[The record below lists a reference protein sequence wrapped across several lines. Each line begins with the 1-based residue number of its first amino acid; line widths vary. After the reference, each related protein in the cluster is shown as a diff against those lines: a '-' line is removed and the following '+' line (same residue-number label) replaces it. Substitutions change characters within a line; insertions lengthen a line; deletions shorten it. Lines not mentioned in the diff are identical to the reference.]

1 MKFDYLIVGSGLSGV
16 MLCEALRKRGKSFKV
31 ISNKSQQAS
40 IVASGLYNPVVLK
53 RFNKAWDAEKHL
65 PVAMSAYK
73 ELELFLEIKI
83 DYKLPIY
90 RLFSSIEEQNNWII
104 ASDKIS
110 LKPYLISEIKSNIN
124 HNINAPYGYGEVK
137 STGRIDTKLLLES
150 YSNVLNNEKLI
161 SYESFQYDKLK
172 ISKKIVYK
180 GIESKK
186 IIFSEGFGVRQNPF
200 FNYLPI
206 DGTKGELI
214 IINAPKLNSEVII
227 KSSVF
232 IIPIGNNNYLVGSTY
247 AWDDFNNEP
256 TINAKNKLLNKLDK
270 LVLCPYKVVY
280 QRAGIRPT
288 VVDRRPLVGKH
299 KFHENLYILNGLGS
313 RGVLIAPTLANAL
326 INFIEDKLPL
336 QKEINISR
344 FDQ

>member
-65 PVAMSAYK
+65 PIAMSAYE
-73 ELELFLEIKI
+73 ELELFLGIQI

-90 RLFSSIEEQNNWII
+90 RLFSSIAEQNNWII
-104 ASDKIS
+104 ASDKIP
-110 LKPYLISEIKSNIN
+110 LKPYLISDIKSNIN
-124 HNINAPYGYGEVK
+124 QNIYAPYGYGEVK
-137 STGRIDTKLLLES
+137 NTGRIDTKLLLES

-161 SYESFQYDKLK
+161 SHESFEYDKLK

-180 GIESKK
+180 GIESEN

-206 DGTKGELI
+206 EGTKGELI

-247 AWDDFNNEP
+247 AWDDFNNDP

-288 VVDRRPLVGKH
+288 VIDRRPLVGQH
-299 KFHENLYILNGLGS
+299 KSHENLYILNGLGS
-313 RGVLIAPTLANAL
+313 RGVLIAPTVANAL

-344 FDQ
+344 FD

>member
-16 MLCEALRKRGKSFKV
+16 MLCEALRKRGKTFKV

-65 PVAMSAYK
+65 PVAMSAYE
-73 ELELFLEIKI
+73 ELELFLGIKI

-90 RLFSSIEEQNNWII
+90 RLFSSIAEQNNWII
-104 ASDKIS
+104 ASDKIP
-110 LKPYLISEIKSNIN
+110 LKPYLISNIKINTNQNIY
-124 HNINAPYGYGEVK
+124 APYGYGEVK
-137 STGRIDTKLLLES
+137 NTGRIDTKLLLES

-161 SYESFQYDKLK
+161 SHESFEYDKLK

-180 GIESKK
+180 GIESEN

-206 DGTKGELI
+206 EGTKGELI

-232 IIPIGNNNYLVGSTY
+232 IIPIGKNNYLVGSTY
-247 AWDDFNNEP
+247 AWDDFNNDP

-288 VVDRRPLVGKH
+288 VIDRRPLVGQH
-299 KFHENLYILNGLGS
+299 KSHENLYILNGLGS
-313 RGVLIAPTLANAL
+313 RGVLIAPTVANAL

-344 FDQ
+344 FD

>member
-16 MLCEALRKRGKSFKV
+16 MLCEALRKRGKTFKV

-65 PVAMSAYK
+65 PVAMSAYE
-73 ELELFLEIKI
+73 ELELFLGIKI

-104 ASDKIS
+104 ASDKIP
-110 LKPYLISEIKSNIN
+110 LKPYLISNIKSNIN
-124 HNINAPYGYGEVK
+124 QNIYAPYGYGEVK
-137 STGRIDTKLLLES
+137 NTGRIDTKLLLES

-161 SYESFQYDKLK
+161 SHESFEYDKLK
-172 ISKKIVYK
+172 ISNKLVYK
-180 GIESKK
+180 GIESEN

-206 DGTKGELI
+206 EGTKGELI

-232 IIPIGNNNYLVGSTY
+232 IIPIGKNNYLVGSTY
-247 AWDDFNNEP
+247 AWDDFNNDP

-270 LVLCPYKVVY
+270 LILCPYKVVY

-288 VVDRRPLVGKH
+288 VIDRRPLVGQH
-299 KFHENLYILNGLGS
+299 KSHQNLYILNGLGS
-313 RGVLIAPTLANAL
+313 RGVLIAPTVANAL
-326 INFIEDKLPL
+326 INLIEDKLPL

-344 FDQ
+344 FD

>member
-16 MLCEALRKRGKSFKV
+16 MLCEALRKRGKTFKV

-65 PVAMSAYK
+65 PVAMSAYE
-73 ELELFLEIKI
+73 ELELFLGIKI

-104 ASDKIS
+104 ASDKIP
-110 LKPYLISEIKSNIN
+110 LKPYLISNIKSNIN
-124 HNINAPYGYGEVK
+124 QNIYAPYGYGEVK
-137 STGRIDTKLLLES
+137 NTGRIDTKLLLES

-161 SYESFQYDKLK
+161 SHESFEYDKLK
-172 ISKKIVYK
+172 ISNKLVYK
-180 GIESKK
+180 AIESEN

-206 DGTKGELI
+206 EGTKGELI

-232 IIPIGNNNYLVGSTY
+232 IIPIGKNNYLVGSTY
-247 AWDDFNNEP
+247 AWDDFNNDP

-270 LVLCPYKVVY
+270 LILCPYKVVY

-288 VVDRRPLVGKH
+288 VIDRRPLVGQH
-299 KFHENLYILNGLGS
+299 KSHQNLYILNGLGS
-313 RGVLIAPTLANAL
+313 RGVLIAPTVANAL
-326 INFIEDKLPL
+326 INLIEDKLPL

-344 FDQ
+344 FD

>member
-16 MLCEALRKRGKSFKV
+16 MLCEALRKRGKTFKV

-65 PVAMSAYK
+65 PVAMSAYE
-73 ELELFLEIKI
+73 ELELFLGIKI

-104 ASDKIS
+104 ASDKIP
-110 LKPYLISEIKSNIN
+110 LKPYLISNIKSNIN
-124 HNINAPYGYGEVK
+124 QNIYAPYGYGEVK
-137 STGRIDTKLLLES
+137 NTGRIDTKLLLES

-161 SYESFQYDKLK
+161 SHESFEYDKLK

-180 GIESKK
+180 GIESEN

-206 DGTKGELI
+206 EGTKGELI

-232 IIPIGNNNYLVGSTY
+232 IIPIGKNNYLVGSTY
-247 AWDDFNNEP
+247 AWDDFNNDP

-270 LVLCPYKVVY
+270 LILCPYKVVY

-288 VVDRRPLVGKH
+288 VIDRRPLVGQH
-299 KFHENLYILNGLGS
+299 KSHQNLYILNGLGS
-313 RGVLIAPTLANAL
+313 RGVLIAPAVANAL
-326 INFIEDKLPL
+326 INLIEDKLPL

-344 FDQ
+344 FD

>member
-65 PVAMSAYK
+65 PIAMSAYE
-73 ELELFLEIKI
+73 ELELFLGIKI

-90 RLFSSIEEQNNWII
+90 RVFSSIAEQNNWII
-104 ASDKIS
+104 ASDKIP
-110 LKPYLISEIKSNIN
+110 LKPYLISDIKSNIN
-124 HNINAPYGYGEVK
+124 QNIYAPYGYGEVK
-137 STGRIDTKLLLES
+137 NTGRIDTKLLLES
-150 YSNVLNNEKLI
+150 YSNLLNNEKLI
-161 SYESFQYDKLK
+161 SHESFEYDKLK

-180 GIESKK
+180 GIESEN

-206 DGTKGELI
+206 EGTKGELI

-247 AWDDFNNEP
+247 AWDDFNNDP

-288 VVDRRPLVGKH
+288 VIDRRPLVGQH
-299 KFHENLYILNGLGS
+299 KSHENLYILNGLGS
-313 RGVLIAPTLANAL
+313 RGVLIAPTVANAL

-344 FDQ
+344 FD

>member
-65 PVAMSAYK
+65 PVAMSAYE
-73 ELELFLEIKI
+73 ELELFLGIKI

-90 RLFSSIEEQNNWII
+90 RLFSSTEEQNNWII
-104 ASDKIS
+104 ASDKIP
-110 LKPYLISEIKSNIN
+110 LKPYLISNIKSNIN
-124 HNINAPYGYGEVK
+124 QNIYAPYGYGEVK
-137 STGRIDTKLLLES
+137 NTGRIDTKLLLES

-161 SYESFQYDKLK
+161 SHESFEYDKLK
-172 ISKKIVYK
+172 ISNKLVYK
-180 GIESKK
+180 GIESEN

-206 DGTKGELI
+206 EGTKGELI

-232 IIPIGNNNYLVGSTY
+232 IIPIGKNNYLVGSTY
-247 AWDDFNNEP
+247 AWDDFNNDP

-270 LVLCPYKVVY
+270 LILCPYKVVY

-288 VVDRRPLVGKH
+288 VIDRRPLVGQH
-299 KFHENLYILNGLGS
+299 KSHQNLYILNGLGS
-313 RGVLIAPTLANAL
+313 RGVLIAPAVANAL
-326 INFIEDKLPL
+326 INLIEDKLPL

-344 FDQ
+344 FD

>member
-16 MLCEALRKRGKSFKV
+16 MLCEALRKRGKTFKV

-65 PVAMSAYK
+65 PVAMSAYE
-73 ELELFLEIKI
+73 ELELFLGIKI

-104 ASDKIS
+104 ASDKIP
-110 LKPYLISEIKSNIN
+110 LKPYLISTIKSNTN
-124 HNINAPYGYGEVK
+124 QNIYAPYGYGEVK
-137 STGRIDTKLLLES
+137 NTGRIDTKLLLES

-161 SYESFQYDKLK
+161 SHESFEYDKLK
-172 ISKKIVYK
+172 ISNKLVYK
-180 GIESKK
+180 AIESEN

-206 DGTKGELI
+206 EGTKGELI

-232 IIPIGNNNYLVGSTY
+232 IIPIGKNNYLVGSTY
-247 AWDDFNNEP
+247 AWDDFNNDP

-270 LVLCPYKVVY
+270 LILCPYKVVY

-288 VVDRRPLVGKH
+288 VIDRRPLVGQH
-299 KFHENLYILNGLGS
+299 KSHQNLYILNGLGS
-313 RGVLIAPTLANAL
+313 RGVLIAPTVANAL
-326 INFIEDKLPL
+326 INLIEDKLPL

-344 FDQ
+344 FD

>member
-1 MKFDYLIVGSGLSGV
+1 MKYDYLIVGSGLSGV

-65 PVAMSAYK
+65 PVAMSAYE
-73 ELELFLEIKI
+73 ELELFLGIKI

-90 RLFSSIEEQNNWII
+90 RLFSSIAEQNNWII
-104 ASDKIS
+104 ASDKIP
-110 LKPYLISEIKSNIN
+110 LKPYLISTIKSNTN
-124 HNINAPYGYGEVK
+124 QNIYAPYGYGEVK
-137 STGRIDTKLLLES
+137 NTGRIDTKLLLES
-150 YSNVLNNEKLI
+150 YSNVLNNEKLF
-161 SYESFQYDKLK
+161 SHESFEYDKLK
-172 ISKKIVYK
+172 ISKKIFYK
-180 GIESKK
+180 GIEPEN
-186 IIFSEGFGVRQNPF
+186 IIFSEGFGVKQNPF

-206 DGTKGELI
+206 EGTKGELI

-232 IIPIGNNNYLVGSTY
+232 IIPIGKNNYLVGSTY
-247 AWDDFNNEP
+247 AWDDFNNDP

-288 VVDRRPLVGKH
+288 VIDRRPLVGQH
-299 KFHENLYILNGLGS
+299 KSHQNLYILNGLGS
-313 RGVLIAPTLANAL
+313 RGALVAPTVANAL
-326 INFIEDKLPL
+326 INLIEDKLPL

-344 FDQ
+344 FD

>member
-16 MLCEALRKRGKSFKV
+16 MLCEALRKRGKTFKV

-65 PVAMSAYK
+65 PVAMSAYE
-73 ELELFLEIKI
+73 ELELFLGIKI

-104 ASDKIS
+104 ASDKIP
-110 LKPYLISEIKSNIN
+110 LKPYLISTIKSNTN
-124 HNINAPYGYGEVK
+124 QNIYAPYGYGEVK
-137 STGRIDTKLLLES
+137 NTGRIDTKLLLES

-161 SYESFQYDKLK
+161 SHESFEYDKLK

-180 GIESKK
+180 GIESEN

-200 FNYLPI
+200 FNYLPME
-206 DGTKGELI
+206 GTKGELI

-232 IIPIGNNNYLVGSTY
+232 IIPIGKNDYLVGSTY
-247 AWDDFNNEP
+247 AWDDFNNDP

-270 LVLCPYKVVY
+270 LILCPYKVVY
-280 QRAGIRPT
+280 HRAGIRPT
-288 VVDRRPLVGKH
+288 VIDRRPLVGQH
-299 KFHENLYILNGLGS
+299 KSHQNLYILNGLGS
-313 RGVLIAPTLANAL
+313 RGVLIAPTVANAL
-326 INFIEDKLPL
+326 INLIEDKLPL

-344 FDQ
+344 FD

>member
-16 MLCEALRKRGKSFKV
+16 MLCEALRKRGKTFKV

-110 LKPYLISEIKSNIN
+110 LKPYLISDIKSNIN
-124 HNINAPYGYGEVK
+124 QNINAPYGYGEVK

-180 GIESKK
+180 GIESNK

-247 AWDDFNNEP
+247 AWDDFNNDP

-299 KFHENLYILNGLGS
+299 KFYENLYILNGLGS
-313 RGVLIAPTLANAL
+313 RGVLIAPTVANAL

-344 FDQ
+344 FD

>member
-65 PVAMSAYK
+65 PVAMSAYE
-73 ELELFLEIKI
+73 ELELFLGIKI

-90 RLFSSIEEQNNWII
+90 RLFSSIAEQNNWII
-104 ASDKIS
+104 ASDKIP
-110 LKPYLISEIKSNIN
+110 LKPYLISNIKNNIN
-124 HNINAPYGYGEVK
+124 QNIYAPYGYGEVK
-137 STGRIDTKLLLES
+137 NTGRIDTKLLLES

-161 SYESFQYDKLK
+161 SHESFEYDKLK

-180 GIESKK
+180 GIESEN

-206 DGTKGELI
+206 EGTKGELI

-247 AWDDFNNEP
+247 AWDDFNNDP

-288 VVDRRPLVGKH
+288 VIDRRPLVGQH
-299 KFHENLYILNGLGS
+299 KSHENLYILNGLGS
-313 RGVLIAPTLANAL
+313 RGVLIAPTVANAL

-344 FDQ
+344 FD

>member
-16 MLCEALRKRGKSFKV
+16 MLCEALRKRGKTFKV

-65 PVAMSAYK
+65 PVAMSAYE
-73 ELELFLEIKI
+73 ELELFLGIKI

-104 ASDKIS
+104 ASDKIP
-110 LKPYLISEIKSNIN
+110 LKPYLISNIKSNN
-124 HNINAPYGYGEVK
+124 NQNIYAPYGYGEVK
-137 STGRIDTKLLLES
+137 NTGRIDTKLLLES

-161 SYESFQYDKLK
+161 SHESFEYDKLK

-180 GIESKK
+180 GIESEN

-206 DGTKGELI
+206 EGTKGELI

-232 IIPIGNNNYLVGSTY
+232 IIPIGKNNYLVGSTY
-247 AWDDFNNEP
+247 AWDDFNNDP

-270 LVLCPYKVVY
+270 LILCPYKVVY

-288 VVDRRPLVGKH
+288 VIDRRPLVGQH
-299 KFHENLYILNGLGS
+299 KSHQNLYILNGLGS
-313 RGVLIAPTLANAL
+313 RGVLIAPTVANAL
-326 INFIEDKLPL
+326 INLIEDKLPL

-344 FDQ
+344 FD

>member
-16 MLCEALRKRGKSFKV
+16 MLCEALRKRGKTFKV

-65 PVAMSAYK
+65 PVAMSAYE
-73 ELELFLEIKI
+73 ELELFLGIKI

-90 RLFSSIEEQNNWII
+90 RVFSSIAEQNNWII
-104 ASDKIS
+104 ASDKIP
-110 LKPYLISEIKSNIN
+110 LKPYLISNIKNNNNQNIY
-124 HNINAPYGYGEVK
+124 APYGYGEAK
-137 STGRIDTKLLLES
+137 NTGRIDTKLLLES
-150 YSNVLNNEKLI
+150 YSNLLNNEKLI
-161 SYESFQYDKLK
+161 SHESFEYDKLK

-180 GIESKK
+180 GIEFEN

-206 DGTKGELI
+206 EGTKGELI

-232 IIPIGNNNYLVGSTY
+232 IIPIEKNNYLVGSTY
-247 AWDDFNNEP
+247 AWDDFNNDP

-270 LVLCPYKVVY
+270 LILCPYKVVY

-288 VVDRRPLVGKH
+288 VIDRRPLVGQH
-299 KFHENLYILNGLGS
+299 KSHENLYILNGLGS
-313 RGVLIAPTLANAL
+313 RGVLIAPTVANAL

-344 FDQ
+344 FD

>member
-16 MLCEALRKRGKSFKV
+16 MLCEALRKRGKTFKV

-65 PVAMSAYK
+65 PVAMSAYE
-73 ELELFLEIKI
+73 ELELFLGIKI

-90 RLFSSIEEQNNWII
+90 RLFSSIAEQNNWII
-104 ASDKIS
+104 ASDKIP
-110 LKPYLISEIKSNIN
+110 LKPYLISNIKSNIN
-124 HNINAPYGYGEVK
+124 QNIYAPYGYGEVK
-137 STGRIDTKLLLES
+137 NTGRIDTKLLLES

-161 SYESFQYDKLK
+161 SHESFEYDKLK
-172 ISKKIVYK
+172 ISNKLVYK
-180 GIESKK
+180 GIESEN

-206 DGTKGELI
+206 EGTKGELI

-232 IIPIGNNNYLVGSTY
+232 IIPIGKNNYLVGSTY
-247 AWDDFNNEP
+247 AWDDFNNDP

-270 LVLCPYKVVY
+270 LILCPYKVVY

-288 VVDRRPLVGKH
+288 VIDRRPLVGQH
-299 KFHENLYILNGLGS
+299 KSHQNLYILNGLGS
-313 RGVLIAPTLANAL
+313 RGVLIAPTVANAL
-326 INFIEDKLPL
+326 INLIEDKLPL

-344 FDQ
+344 FD

>member
-110 LKPYLISEIKSNIN
+110 LKPYLISDIKSNIN
-124 HNINAPYGYGEVK
+124 QNINAPYGYGEVK

-150 YSNVLNNEKLI
+150 YLNVLNNEKLI

-180 GIESKK
+180 GIESNK

-247 AWDDFNNEP
+247 AWDDFNNDP
-256 TINAKNKLLNKLDK
+256 TINAKNKLINKLDK

-313 RGVLIAPTLANAL
+313 RGVLIAPTVANAL

-344 FDQ
+344 FD

>member
-110 LKPYLISEIKSNIN
+110 LKPYLISDIKSNIN
-124 HNINAPYGYGEVK
+124 YNINAPYGYGEVK

-180 GIESKK
+180 GIESSK

-206 DGTKGELI
+206 EGTKGELI

-232 IIPIGNNNYLVGSTY
+232 IIPIENNNYLVGSTY
-247 AWDDFNNEP
+247 AWDDFNNDP

-270 LVLCPYKVVY
+270 LVLSPYKVVY

-313 RGVLIAPTLANAL
+313 RGVLIAPTVANAL

-344 FDQ
+344 FD

>member
-16 MLCEALRKRGKSFKV
+16 MLCEALRKRGKTFKV

-65 PVAMSAYK
+65 PVAMSAYE
-73 ELELFLEIKI
+73 ELELFLGIKI

-90 RLFSSIEEQNNWII
+90 RLFSSIAEQNNWII
-104 ASDKIS
+104 ASDKIP
-110 LKPYLISEIKSNIN
+110 LKPYLISNIKSNN
-124 HNINAPYGYGEVK
+124 NQNIYAPYGYGEVK
-137 STGRIDTKLLLES
+137 NTGRIDTKLLLES
-150 YSNVLNNEKLI
+150 YSNLLNNEKLI
-161 SYESFQYDKLK
+161 SHESFEYDKLK

-180 GIESKK
+180 GIESEN

-200 FNYLPI
+200 FNYLPME
-206 DGTKGELI
+206 GTKGELI

-232 IIPIGNNNYLVGSTY
+232 IIPIGKNDYLVGSTY
-247 AWDDFNNEP
+247 AWDDFNNDP

-270 LVLCPYKVVY
+270 LILCPYKVVY

-288 VVDRRPLVGKH
+288 VIDRRPLVGQH
-299 KFHENLYILNGLGS
+299 KSHENLYILNGLGS
-313 RGVLIAPTLANAL
+313 RGVLIAPTVANAL

-344 FDQ
+344 FD

>member
-90 RLFSSIEEQNNWII
+90 RLFSSMEEQNNWII

-110 LKPYLISEIKSNIN
+110 LKPYLISDIKSNIN
-124 HNINAPYGYGEVK
+124 QNINAPYGYGEVK

-150 YSNVLNNEKLI
+150 YLNVLNNEKLI

-180 GIESKK
+180 GIESNK

-247 AWDDFNNEP
+247 AWDDFNNDP

-288 VVDRRPLVGKH
+288 VVDRRPLVGQH
-299 KFHENLYILNGLGS
+299 KSHENLYILNGLGS
-313 RGVLIAPTLANAL
+313 RGVLIAPTVANAL

-344 FDQ
+344 FD

>member
-16 MLCEALRKRGKSFKV
+16 MLCEALRKRGKTFKV

-110 LKPYLISEIKSNIN
+110 LKPYLISDIKSNIN
-124 HNINAPYGYGEVK
+124 QNINAPYGYGEVK

-180 GIESKK
+180 GIESNK

-247 AWDDFNNEP
+247 AWDDFNNDP

-270 LVLCPYKVVY
+270 LILCPYKVVY

-313 RGVLIAPTLANAL
+313 RGVLIAPTVANAL

-344 FDQ
+344 FD

>member
-1 MKFDYLIVGSGLSGV
+1 MKCDYLIVGSGLSGV

-40 IVASGLYNPVVLK
+40 IVSSGLYNPVVLK

-73 ELELFLEIKI
+73 ELELFLGIKI

-104 ASDKIS
+104 ASDKIP
-110 LKPYLISEIKSNIN
+110 LKSYLISNIKSNIN
-124 HNINAPYGYGEVK
+124 QNIYAPYGYGEVK
-137 STGRIDTKLLLES
+137 NTGRIDTKLLLES

-161 SYESFQYDKLK
+161 SHESFEYDKLK
-172 ISKKIVYK
+172 ISKKLVYK
-180 GIESKK
+180 GIESEN

-206 DGTKGELI
+206 EGTKGELI
-214 IINAPKLNSEVII
+214 IINAPKLNIEVII

-247 AWDDFNNEP
+247 AWDDFNNDP
-256 TINAKNKLLNKLDK
+256 TLNAKNKLLNKLDK
-270 LVLCPYKVVY
+270 LVLCPYKVIY

-288 VVDRRPLVGKH
+288 VVDRRPLVGQH
-299 KFHENLYILNGLGS
+299 KSYENLYILNGLGS
-313 RGVLIAPTLANAL
+313 RGVLIAPTVANAL

-344 FDQ
+344 FD